1 MNLFRCFVIV
11 GIVLVLIGSP
21 VLGEDSKAELIED
34 FSGGDVGWR
43 QYLDQKAEW
52 VVDDGVLRAVKG
64 RDSARLVGLE
74 AVSDVIVETEVRVLA
89 SSNRKCFGVVL
100 GAKEDNSCV
109 VLRYYDSTDSLELLR
124 YKGGRIDR
132 GPFGPKGI
140 GFVPD
145 RWYRMKAAVVG
156 GEIFGKIWPSGGE
169 EPEWQLQTKIDNV
182 GAGDV
187 GVVAQDSVGV
197 EFNEV
202 RVWTGGDLIER
213 LRKKAAAEKAA
224 REKVLRESL
233 KIKVVVSPVAQQDEK
248 AGVRRVDVVSLANGE
263 RYPVGGSLSV
273 SFGGTEREFVLAESD
288 VVYGV
293 YSFTVPEPRRATR
306 LKVTFD
312 TAVGKRLEASAVIR
326 TGGEWSW
333 GKYVSTCLDTLIEHG
348 TDRYG
353 SVHTPMLMSILD
365 VYTLDS
371 PQEPELLDAKIRT
384 EGRPTHGR
392 LSPGGT
398 NLWLDQPVLKAMYE
412 CSKRTGDSKYSKAAD
427 AYFDYAM
434 KNCRKSN
441 GMFVWGSH
449 SYWHGYSE
457 KGSGDGLHEILIKH
471 ADWASMYRLNPD
483 AVREEIEGIW
493 KWHVVDKKTGLH
505 NRHDDG
511 NVGCDFAFS
520 GGSFAI
526 AFSFMYNV
534 TGDESYLDKARTV
547 ADWHWNHRDAKT
559 GLVPDAPRLTSRYDG
574 KHCMTSTIGPHV
586 SQMLKC
592 FELTGDGHFR
602 DVAIGYIKAYE
613 KYGWDE
619 KARTYYG
626 MLELDGTPVPDKG
639 KGSGYDAWAPYGH
652 IDVWRASMYSYE
664 MPLIAAQAAVYA
676 YELSGADAGSRD
688 KELLVTARH
697 WAEVI
702 EKNLPVSVGRRWGK
716 DIEAAMP
723 EILKTGGTYAEN
735 YGRTI
740 SFFVHLYRA
749 TGEERYLKL
758 AEGLGRET
766 VETMYVNGLF
776 KGHAAK
782 PYYQTND
789 GVGFL
794 LYALLELDG
803 PGVAMAGAF

>member
-1 MNLFRCFVIV
+1 MNCARCCLTSLA
-11 GIVLVLIGSP
+11 LVAFAALP
-21 VLGEDSKAELIED
+21 VSAQGLTPDFTED
-34 FSGGDVGWR
+34 FSTNDIHWP
-43 QYLDQKAEW
+43 QYIDQEGEW
-52 VVDDGVLRAVKG
+52 EVTDGVLRAKKG
-64 RDSARLVGLE
+64 RDSARLVELE
-74 AVSDVIVETEVRVLA
+74 PLTDVIIEAEVRALA
-89 SSNRKCFGVVL
+89 AASRKCFGLVMRARK
-100 GAKEDNSCV
+100 GNSCI
-109 VLRYYDSTDSLELLR
+109 VLRYYDNTDSLELLS
-124 YKGGRIDR
+124 YTDGKVDR

-140 GFVPD
+140 GLRPD
-145 RWYRMKAAVVG
+145 RWYRMKAAVIG
-156 GEIFGKIWPSGGE
+156 NEFFGKIWPSGAE
-169 EPEWQLQTKIDNV
+169 EPAWQLRTTVQQV
-182 GAGDV
+182 HAGRV
-187 GVVAQDSVGV
+187 GVIAHDSGGI

-202 RVWTGGDLIER
+202 RVWTGGGLIDR
-213 LRKKAAAEKAA
+213 QRKIMAAEYA
-224 REKVLRESL
+224 RRERKLRESL
-233 KIKVVVSPVAQQDEK
+233 KIMVVVSPVLQQGAK
-248 AGVRRVDVVSLANGE
+248 GAVRRVDVVTIANGE
-263 RYPVGGSLSV
+263 RHPVGGSLSV
-273 SFGGTEREFVLAESD
+273 SFGGTKREFVLEESD

-293 YSFTVPEPRRATR
+293 HSFTVPEPPTATR
-306 LKVTFD
+306 LQVTYD
-312 TAVGKRLEASAVIR
+312 TALDKKLEASAVIR
-326 TGGEWSW
+326 PADEWPW
-333 GKYVSTCLDTLIEHG
+333 RRYVSTCLDTLIEHG
-348 TDRYG
+348 KDRYG

-371 PQEPELLDAKIRT
+371 PENPPLLDANVRT

-398 NLWLDQPVLKAMYE
+398 NLWMDQPVIKAMYE
-412 CSKRTGDSKYSKAAD
+412 CSRATGDSKYSEAAD

-449 SYWHGYSE
+449 SYWHGFSE
-457 KGSGDGLHEILIKH
+457 RGSGDGVHEILIKH
-471 ADWASMYRLNPD
+471 ADWASMYRLNPE
-483 AVREEIEGIW
+483 AVRAEIEGIW

-511 NVGCDFAFS
+511 RVGCDFAFS

-526 AFSFMYNV
+526 AFSFMYSV
-534 TGDESYLDKARTV
+534 TADETYLDKARLV
-547 ADWHWNHRDAKT
+547 ADWHWNHRNAKT

-586 SQMLKC
+586 SQLLRC
-592 FELTGDGHFR
+592 FELTGEVHFR
-602 DVAIGYIKAYE
+602 DAAIAYIKAYE

-664 MPLIAAQAAVYA
+664 MPLIAAQASVYA
-676 YELSGADAGSRD
+676 YELSGKDAESRD
-688 KELLVTARH
+688 KELLTTARH

-702 EKNLPVSVGRRWGK
+702 EKNLPASAGRRWGK
-716 DIEAAMP
+716 DIETAMP

-735 YGRTI
+735 YGRAI

-749 TGEERYLKL
+749 AGEVRYLKL
-758 AEGLGRET
+758 AEGLARET

-782 PYYQTND
+782 PYCQAND

-794 LYALLELDG
+794 LYALLELDR
-803 PGVAMAGAF
+803 PMEAMAGAF